1 MKTTSMTAADGGSST
16 RVKGGSSKCETVKT
30 RAKSGGRRA
39 SEVRREAL
47 GALI

>member
-1 MKTTSMTAADGGSST
+1 MITRKYDDGGLALI
-16 RVKGGSSKCETVKT
+16 KGGSSKCETVKT
-30 RAKSGGRRA
+30 RAKNGGRRA